1 MSIIEE
7 LGSIRLEDDINE
19 DQYTTDR
26 KGNDQI
32 ASNQNGATQEWTSE
46 NQRELLTRRDEI
58 QNYRK
63 ADMTDTE
70 YSRVPVE
77 EIQHTESQYGL
88 RRQKKVTEKGLV
100 YKKDTLFQR
109 RSKMHSRLVRKSS
122 AINDLLYSKENISMV
137 KEEMCLLDD
146 LFKML
151 MGLNNEYQQLLDES
165 QREVND
171 DWFDELDQNVCTFKR
186 KIHHWLK
193 ENNEDQQSIHTKGK
207 MSSSKAS
214 SKSSASSKTS
224 A

>member
-1 MSIIEE
+1 M
-7 LGSIRLEDDINE
+7 
-19 DQYTTDR
+19 
-26 KGNDQI
+26 
-32 ASNQNGATQEWTSE
+32 
-46 NQRELLTRRDEI
+46 
-58 QNYRK
+58 
-63 ADMTDTE
+63 
-70 YSRVPVE
+70 E

-224 A
+224 AKERVITERLHLAELRAEASFIEKKRAAEYQSETLKSKSS